1 MVKYSTAT
9 LLDFTNNDCF
19 RYGTPPHTLE
29 RRVVAV
35 GHSEQLI
42 VECFI
47 PRLKV
52 YRLRSGSDASIA
64 GQGQPVNVE
73 FSLRRPAKDFLTEIC
88 RIFDSKSGSTR
99 IYRVDS
105 TDESDAG
112 SEYPLALLRRLEHTL
127 LGIDPNDSSTT
138 LSDLQVSLVD
148 HIVVEIQDG
157 ENWPSDSQPLKASA
171 TPPPSYATEANK
183 QEYTFK
189 SGGFFGEV
197 SNRLGLTSPSRPVNG
212 QTGASAILK
221 PALSLIGKV
230 KQASSSSKTPGLL
243 GLGNL

>member
-1 MVKYSTAT
+1 MVNYSTAT
-9 LLDFTNNDCF
+9 LSDFANDECF

-29 RRVVAV
+29 RSVVAI
-35 GHSEQLI
+35 GHSEQLF
-42 VECFI
+42 VECYI

-52 YRLRSGSDASIA
+52 YRLRSGSDTSVA

-73 FSLRRPAKDFLTEIC
+73 FSLRRPAKDFLAEIC
-88 RIFDSKSGSTR
+88 RIFNSKPGSTR
-99 IYRVDS
+99 VYRVDA
-105 TDESDAG
+105 TDESDSG
-112 SEYPLALLRRLEHTL
+112 SEYPLALFRRLDHTL
-127 LGIDPNDSSTT
+127 LGIDPNDPSTT
-138 LSDLQVSLVD
+138 LSDLQVNTVD

-171 TPPPSYATEANK
+171 TPPPSYATEPGK

-212 QTGASAILK
+212 QTEASAILK
-221 PALSLIGKV
+221 PALNLIGKV